1 VLRQIYDQMPS
12 PKWVVSMGA
21 CASCG
26 GIFNNYAIVQGVDQ
40 IVPVDVYVPGCP
52 PSPDALIYAL
62 IKLQQKI
69 RTQRLG
75 MLLELTPRTETP
87 ALETSDGTRAIE
99 ASDASK

>member
-1 VLRQIYDQMPS
+1 M
-12 PKWVVSMGA
+12 
-21 CASCG
+21 
-26 GIFNNYAIVQGVDQ
+26 Q

-75 MLLELTPRTETP
+75 MLLELTPRAETP
-87 ALETSDGTRAIE
+87 AIE
-99 ASDASK
+99 ASDGVRTIGDGNASK

>member
-1 VLRQIYDQMPS
+1 MPS
-12 PKWVVSMGA
+12 PKWVVSMGT

-26 GIFNNYAIVQGVDQ
+26 GILNNYAIV
-40 IVPVDVYVPGCP
+40 PMDVYVPGCP

-75 MLLELTPRTETP
+75 MLLELNPRQKP
-87 ALETSDGTRAIE
+87 ALESPSPTPQLSEPALAAGQPKE
-99 ASDASK
+99 AQ